1 VWREEIEASR
11 CPKQALADPGQKAQP
26 LLVG

>member
-1 VWREEIEASR
+1 VWREEIEAAL
-11 CPKQALADPGQKAQP
+11 CPQQALADPGQKAQP